1 MSLAKSKNDFSK
13 RDMNF
18 FSEFSSA
25 ASQNFSSA
33 FPFFLLVALSIL
45 VITIVVWV
53 VCNFSIMKK
62 NNRKNELQRIMASPE
77 YQQQLT
83 EKDTIQAKVEEL
95 QEYHYV
101 LSSLESRLGTVAV
114 SDVETMKAVVNSLPN
129 DTILTY
135 YDDIEG
141 MVEIHG
147 TSLNPQSPQNYMH
160 VLEQTGRFSFT
171 QAKILPF
178 DPVKNGYSK
187 DNLMFGTM
195 KYEFEFKCTIKG
207 HYMLSRTK
215 FLDGKNP
222 QPITE
227 KQYNQADINEVKT
240 ITDIAKVEVNG
251 TTYELSNV
259 KINSVAISAQALED
273 AKRNDMINVTVTS
286 NTDVEFYYTVPKAAA
301 KDGGKS

>member
-45 VITIVVWV
+45 VITIVIWI

-62 NNRKNELQRIMASPE
+62 NNEKNQLLKDMADPA
-77 YQQQLT
+77 YQDQLNN
-83 EKDTIQAKVEEL
+83 KDKIQAEVEEL
-95 QEYHYV
+95 QEYYYV
-101 LSSLESRLGTVAV
+101 LSSLESRLGTVAT
-114 SDVETMKAVVNSLPN
+114 SDVDTMKSVVNSLPN

-135 YDDIEG
+135 YDDAEG
-141 MVEIHG
+141 VVEIHG

-160 VLEQTGRFSFT
+160 LLEQTGKFSFT

-178 DPVKNGYSK
+178 DPVKNGYNK
-187 DNLMFGTM
+187 DNIMFGTM
-195 KYEFEFKCTIKG
+195 KYEFEFKCTIQG
-207 HYMLSRTK
+207 HFMFSRTK

-227 KQYNQADINEVKT
+227 KQYSQADLNEVKP
-240 ITDIAKVEVNG
+240 IEGIAKVEVNG

-259 KINSVAISAQALED
+259 KINSVAISAQALEE
-273 AKRNDMINVTVTS
+273 AKRTDILNVTVTS
-286 NTDVEFYYTVPKAAA
+286 NTDVELYYSVPKAAA

>member
-53 VCNFSIMKK
+53 ICNFSIMKK
-62 NNRKNELQRIMASPE
+62 NNEKNQLLKDMADPQ
-77 YQQQLT
+77 YQQQLAQ
-83 EKDTIQAKVEEL
+83 KDTVQAEVEEL

-135 YDDIEG
+135 YDDLEG
-141 MVEIHG
+141 IVEIHG
-147 TSLNPQSPQNYMH
+147 TSLNQKSPQNYMH
-160 VLEQTGRFSFT
+160 LLEQTGRFSFT

-178 DPVKNGYSK
+178 DPVKNGYNQ
-187 DNLMFGTM
+187 DNIMFGTM

-240 ITDIAKVEVNG
+240 LEGISKVEVNG
-251 TTYELSNV
+251 TTYELTNV
-259 KINSVAISAQALED
+259 KINSVAISAQALEE
-273 AKRNDMINVTVTS
+273 AKRTDKLKVTVTS
-286 NTDVEFYYTVPKAAA
+286 NTDVELYYSVPKAAA